1 MSARD
6 EITALLVELV
16 EGQEGVWDE
25 LMAKVYEELRHL
37 AHRRL
42 RLERPGH
49 TLNTTALVHEA
60 YLKLVNLDHLE
71 WQNRAQFF
79 AIAAQAMRRILVDY
93 AKTAKR
99 LKRGG
104 GRQPISLDEQGEDH
118 LPAISDEDA
127 DALIALDDALTRLGL
142 VSERQR
148 QVVELRF
155 FSGLTI
161 RETAEVLG
169 VGLNTVK
176 RDWSTARAW
185 LNRELG
191 P

>member
-1 MSARD
+1 MPAPE
-6 EITALLVELV
+6 EITALLIELA
-16 EGQEGVWDE
+16 EGREEVWDE
-25 LMAKVYEELRHL
+25 LMANVYNELRRL

-49 TLNTTALVHEA
+49 TLDTTALVHEA
-60 YLKLVNLDHLE
+60 YLKLVNLDQLQ
-71 WQNRAQFF
+71 WKNRAQFF

-104 GRQPISLDEQGEDH
+104 GQRPVSLDEKGEAH
-118 LPAISDEDA
+118 LPALSEEDT
-127 DALIALDDALTRLGL
+127 DALIALDDALTRLGA
-142 VSERQR
+142 VNERQR

-161 RETAEVLG
+161 QETAEVLG

-185 LNRELG
+185 LNRELDS
-191 P
+191 